1 MSRIDIRTI
10 KKYLCICAALLCLCG
25 CHEALQSDMEKTAS
39 VQLVLNAP
47 TYGLEMRSVSSD
59 PDDPQEWTS
68 WERAVDGR
76 YLYRVTAFIL
86 QGNRLV
92 AHQDISLD
100 NEAQKAVLDFEANFT
115 HGSYT
120 LMVVANYSEYQAED
134 GAAGVK
140 TYNGLG
146 DFTSTVEEILKYG
159 SIDDFKE
166 LYASSFLNYR
176 ISSVG
181 GVCARVPQPLT
192 LVKEIELHPGTN
204 VISGELL
211 RTYSRVRITVE
222 NNSDEELYL
231 SSMSFSNIFTQK
243 SAYLFATQGYI
254 QDRTSIDV
262 TNSNSILPFIGTE
275 SVPVTIPAKGSD
287 VVFDAYIL
295 ESQRVSSSE
304 SYTYTL
310 GLGYD
315 KLNSYT
321 LKTKTAITKKSNLT
335 SGYYLIYNTNS
346 STYLRAGSNSVAAS
360 KLQTLTAGMSIS
372 KDYVWTLDNT
382 GLSADQYYIGTADA
396 LNVGETS
403 YFMSNPSSS
412 SVALGANKSVYF
424 TAADK
429 SSYITLRSSGSGNYR
444 YLYINSGSVLGRNS
458 SNNSCL
464 FSFYPIDVPASS
476 RVEVPVNTIDNVT
489 GQSIQMTE
497 ICRNDFINAVV
508 KVSYSKN
515 QGHFSFEVKEWGT
528 AGGDVSFN

>member
-1 MSRIDIRTI
+1 MTRINIGSI
-10 KKYLCICAALLCLCG
+10 KRFLYICAGLICLCG
-25 CHEALQSDMEKTAS
+25 CHEALQFDEGQTAT

-47 TYGLEMRSVSSD
+47 AYGLEMRSVSSD

-76 YLYRVTAFIL
+76 YLYRVTALIL
-86 QGNRLV
+86 QGKRLV
-92 AHQDISLD
+92 AHQDIELTD
-100 NEAQKAVLDFEANFT
+100 EAQEAVLDFEANFT

-120 LMVVANYSEYQAED
+120 LMVVANYSEFQAED
-134 GAAGVK
+134 GDNGVK

-146 DFTSTVEEILKYG
+146 DFTDTVEDILRHG
-159 SIDDFKE
+159 SIDNFKD
-166 LYASSFLNYR
+166 LYATSFFNYR

-181 GVCARVPQPLT
+181 GVCERVPQPLT

-204 VISGELL
+204 VFSGELV

-231 SSMSFSNIFTQK
+231 STMSFSDIFTQK
-243 SAYLFATQGYI
+243 SAYLFNSQGYL

-262 TNSNSILPFIGTE
+262 TSTNSILPFSGTE
-275 SVPVTIPAKGSD
+275 SAPMTIPAKGSD
-287 VVFDAYIL
+287 VIFDAYIL
-295 ESQRVSSSE
+295 ESQRMSSSE
-304 SYTYTL
+304 SYSYTL

-321 LKTKTAITKKSNLT
+321 LKSKTAITAKRNLT
-335 SGYYLIYNTNS
+335 PGYYLIYNTNS
-346 STYLRAGSNSVAAS
+346 ATYLRAGSNSVSTS
-360 KLQTLTAGMSIS
+360 KLETLSVGMSIS

-382 GLSADQYYIGTADA
+382 GLSSDQYYIGTSDA

-403 YFMSNPSSS
+403 YYMSNPSSS

-424 TAADK
+424 TVADK
-429 SSYITLRSSGSGNYR
+429 SSYMTLRSSGTGNYR
-444 YLYINSGSVLGRNS
+444 YLYVNSGNVQGRNS

-464 FSFYPIDVPASS
+464 FSFYPIDVPTASK
-476 RVEVPVNTIDNVT
+476 VQVPVNTIDNVT
-489 GQSIQMTE
+489 GQSIQMNE

-508 KVSYSKN
+508 KVLYSKN
-515 QGHFSFEVKEWGT
+515 QGHFSFEVKDWAT
-528 AGGDVSFN
+528 VGGDVSFN